1 MQIKKHRVLWMTRK
15 QFNLRFWYMSY
26 ENLCGKLDPN
36 NAQKKVAPEIN
47 QEKILKK
54 LVTEN

>member
-1 MQIKKHRVLWMTRK
+1 
-15 QFNLRFWYMSY
+15 MSY

-36 NAQKKVAPEIN
+36 NGQKKVAPEIN